1 MILHQLERIATQI
14 EGHCICALGDAAAMP
29 VRSFLKNFWSEFEY
43 YVDKKESMV
52 S

>member
-1 MILHQLERIATQI
+1 
-14 EGHCICALGDAAAMP
+14 MP